1 MIKPRVINYKDIYQ
15 LFEAIQEGR
24 LVLDGPVITA
34 SSKMLQAW
42 KDVFEKDARIK
53 AHHINHLLPSMLPEW
68 YSDASKLEQ
77 LLIIRRI
84 IDDYGKNEAED
95 KKRILSFR
103 QNSMDILSSIRDLF
117 IIGIRPDDILFEDVD
132 LKLFKKIYLD
142 FEKEMS
148 AWLSDIAG
156 CMTQPGLIERFQKAK
171 IAIQKSRKIYFQGFY
186 YITPIQYRL
195 ISALSSANMEVIF
208 LNNYDEDIKYAY
220 QVWEENKH
228 FKGLQKEQLKGT
240 ARAKRFAAVF
250 NGKETESCVEDIEL
264 EEFQDVFSYVRSVDD
279 YLEQGVVLFSP
290 TGDDVEEVVDTF
302 FPEKNVKDHL
312 LAYPVGQYLLGLYKA
327 WDAQQEQ
334 LIFTND
340 MIRNCIATGWAGRD
354 IADSRSVLDL
364 FEKVKVYFEDCRTE
378 EEWSERLQTLRFAVR
393 NIVKLFEPKEKEYDN
408 QAVRWT
414 EVLGNP
420 LKYVGAF
427 SCSEAE
433 IDKIEAVIISIF
445 ADAKTIFPEGK
456 QIISIGKHFEK
467 MLGLIYAKADK
478 KNLQAEEKKIVKEV
492 QERLKHHPRYITEC
506 AADSLADAMTF
517 FLGGSL
523 KEKGKRDEI
532 EEETSKDSDSIMF
545 GAIADIEALPF
556 IKKAKNKKLFLGFC
570 DSVHMPG
577 SATRYPWP
585 LSQEVMSNIGT
596 HGNKMVSRLKDCYID
611 YIESTRVSNRY
622 LFFLALQNPGI
633 NISWISGSENKPVG
647 PSPYLNLLEM
657 YGAKINRSGKRNLID
672 IKKKK
677 DTIKYEMP
685 DVKELHIAELGE
697 GDCPPEVSY
706 NDKLCEL
713 RNLYDYILEKY
724 PVFTNHFHLQFYFT
738 NLILAI
744 YKMIQDSER
753 NVSIEEIGEQVFKL
767 YPGFDAAQRREKV
780 DFASFMR
787 GHDDIFNTLE
797 ANDQAFRGKK
807 YPYLRYLLK
816 YLNDSVNPV
825 LYDEATRQGDKDERI
840 CIFCPHGQY
849 CRKHLLHE

>member
-15 LFEAIQEGR
+15 LFEAVQKGR
-24 LVLDGPVITA
+24 LVLDGPIITA

-42 KDVFEKDARIK
+42 KDAFEKDAKIK
-53 AHHINHLLPSMLPEW
+53 AHYINHLLPSMLPEW

-77 LLIIRRI
+77 LLIVRSI
-84 IDDYGKNEAED
+84 IDDYGKNGFED
-95 KKRILSFR
+95 NKRILSFR

-117 IIGIRPDDILFEDVD
+117 IIGIRPDDMLFEDVD
-132 LKLFKKIYLD
+132 LKLFKKIYFD

-148 AWLSDIAG
+148 AWLSNIAD
-156 CMTQPGLIERFQKAK
+156 CMTQPGLIERFKKAK

-186 YITPIQYRL
+186 YITPLQYRL
-195 ISALSSANMEVIF
+195 ISALSVANIEVIF

-228 FKGLQKEQLKGT
+228 FKGLQKEPLKGK
-240 ARAKRFAAVF
+240 ARAKRFVAVF
-250 NGKETESCVEDIEL
+250 NGKGTESSDEDIEL
-264 EEFQDVFSYVRSVDD
+264 EEFKDVFSYVRRVDD
-279 YLEQGVVLFSP
+279 YLEQGIMLFSP
-290 TGDDVEEVVDTF
+290 MGDDVEEVIDTF

-312 LAYPVGQYLLGLYKA
+312 LAYPVGQYLLELYKA
-327 WDAQQEQ
+327 WDAKQER

-340 MIRNCIATGWAGRD
+340 MIRSCIATGWAGRD

-364 FEKVKVYFEDCRTE
+364 FEKVKVYFDDCRTE
-378 EEWSERLQTLRFAVR
+378 EEWIERLQTLRLTVE
-393 NIVKLFEPKEKEYDN
+393 NVVKLFDPKEKEYDEKMI
-408 QAVRWT
+408 RWAS
-414 EVLGNP
+414 VLGNP
-420 LKYVGAF
+420 LRYVGAF
-427 SCSEAE
+427 SCSDDE
-433 IDKIEAVIISIF
+433 IDRIEAVITSIF
-445 ADAKTIFPEGK
+445 ADAKTLFPEEK
-456 QIISIGKHFEK
+456 RIISIGKHFEK
-467 MLGLIYAKADK
+467 LLGLIYAKADK
-478 KNLQAEEKKIVKEV
+478 KNLQVEEKKIIKKV

-523 KEKGKRDEI
+523 KEKGKRSET

-556 IKKAKNKKLFLGFC
+556 LKTAKNKKLFLGFC

-585 LSQEVMSNIGT
+585 LSQEVMRTIGT
-596 HGNKMVSRLKDCYID
+596 HGDEMISKLKECYID
-611 YIESTRVSNRY
+611 YIEGTRVSNRY
-622 LFFLALQNPGI
+622 LFFLALQNQGI
-633 NISWISGSENKPVG
+633 NISWVSSSENKPVG

-657 YGAKINRSGKRNLID
+657 YGAKINSSSKRNLIEV
-672 IKKKK
+672 KKR
-677 DTIKYEMP
+677 DTVLYEIP
-685 DVKELHIAELGE
+685 AVQEPCIAELGE

-706 NDKLCEL
+706 NTKLCNL

-744 YKMIQDSER
+744 YKLIQDSER
-753 NVSIEEIGEQVFKL
+753 NVTIEEIGEQVFKL
-767 YPGFDAAQRREKV
+767 YPGFDAAQRREKI

-787 GHDDIFNTLE
+787 SHDDIFNTLKV
-797 ANDQAFRGKK
+797 NDQAFRDKK
-807 YPYLRYLLK
+807 YPYLRFLLK
-816 YLNDSVNPV
+816 YLNNNANPV
-825 LYDEATRQGDKDERI
+825 LYGEDKWTVDKDERI
-840 CIFCPHGQY
+840 CMFCPHGCY
-849 CRKHLLHE
+849 CRKHLLQD